1 MGAFEGSNRQLDQ
14 TKAVESNE
22 TGWLKHVIE
31 ERQEAFDAAQQRQ
44 NQTANCVEKGLL
56 PACVLSSDSPAEIKK
71 DSGSTD
77 RAAPQVSRD
86 SSGRITSVEHAN
98 GVRYEFGNYENGQ
111 PTSFKITR
119 AGDKDYGEWKRE
131 EAGLWRA
138 YHNGK
143 PTAEVI
149 VGEWQLNDK
158 GELRHT
164 GHQDM
169 RPVSEEKAA
178 HKQNDGASEEFE
190 RTAAVSSKSES
201 GEAKL
206 TRNADGQVTEVTRA
220 NGETTR
226 FKYGADGRL
235 TEVKLPGGTVLTTTD
250 GFTWQNSETGTTSKL
265 RIKVQNDGTYSIEQ
279 DGKKAVLLP
288 NGNAVR
294 MDVSYPNPDRVTSVT
309 KANGETTSFKYAAD
323 GKLNE
328 VTLPSGTVLTTRDGG
343 KTWANSETGKA
354 TDLKVEVKS
363 DGTYSLEQG
372 GKKAVLR
379 PDGAEVRSD
388 VPAGA
393 PERITSVTHPDGRT
407 SEFKY
412 GPDGKLN
419 EVKMPGGTVLTSTDG
434 GKTWTSSET
443 GQTTQMRIDVAAD
456 GTYVI
461 ERDGKMGIV
470 RPDGTSGPFVRSLEE
485 PGKVKERHPAGSRS
499 GHPYE
504 EIVYEDGTVRQLR
517 PGGTTVEIR
526 KDMTVTERNDHSVAV
541 TINGDTR
548 IAKPF
553 HPDKEIKNIKVDETG
568 AVTYEYKDGTASVH
582 LRGGGVET
590 TDKNGDKKLWL
601 GSEVIQET
609 KKQPDNSVVQTSDG
623 RVTSTEHPKAFRVFR
638 YDDRGNLNE
647 IVGEQGTWKRMTG
660 PDGKEYWQNQDN
672 PDQKWHGKMS
682 VDKGGNLHFA
692 PHDPGAPEW
701 TFTRTGQTVREPRGE
716 EAKAR
721 DERRKPISVDTSV
734 PIPRDLFDREGTA
747 STVKSK
753 GK

>member
-1 MGAFEGSNRQLDQ
+1 MGAFEESNRQLEQ
-14 TKAVESNE
+14 TKTVESNQ

-31 ERQEAFDAAQQRQ
+31 EQQDAPDAAQQRK
-44 NQTANCVEKGLL
+44 NQTANCIEKGLL
-56 PACVLSSDSPAEIKK
+56 PAFVLSAYTPVEIKK
-71 DSGSTD
+71 NSGSTD

-86 SSGRITSVEHAN
+86 GSGRITSVEHAN
-98 GVRYEFGNYENGQ
+98 GLRYEFTNYENGQ

-164 GHQDM
+164 GHQEM
-169 RPVSEEKAA
+169 RPVSGENSAD
-178 HKQNDGASEEFE
+178 KQKDRASEKFE
-190 RTAAVSSKSES
+190 RTAAVSPKSES
-201 GEAKL
+201 GEPKL

-220 NGETTR
+220 NGETTQI
-226 FKYGADGRL
+226 KYGANGRL
-235 TEVKLPGGTVLTTTD
+235 TEVKLPGGTVVTTTD
-250 GFTWQNSETGTTSKL
+250 GFNWH
-265 RIKVQNDGTYSIEQ
+265 
-279 DGKKAVLLP
+279 
-288 NGNAVR
+288 
-294 MDVSYPNPDRVTSVT
+294 
-309 KANGETTSFKYAAD
+309 
-323 GKLNE
+323 
-328 VTLPSGTVLTTRDGG
+328 
-343 KTWANSETGKA
+343 NSETGK
-354 TDLKVEVKS
+354 TSKLTIKVQN

-379 PDGAEVRSD
+379 PDGAEVRSE

-393 PERITSVTHPDGRT
+393 PESITSVTHPDGRT

-419 EVKMPGGTVLTSTDG
+419 EVKMPGGTVLITTDG

-461 ERDGKMGIV
+461 ERDGKMGII

-485 PGKVKERHPAGSRS
+485 PGRVKERHPAGSRT

-526 KDMTVTERNDHSVAV
+526 KDMTITERNDHSVAV
-541 TINGDTR
+541 KTNGDTR

-568 AVTYEYKDGTASVH
+568 AVTYEYKDGTASVQ

-601 GSEVIQET
+601 GGEVIQET
-609 KKQPDNSVVQTSDG
+609 KKQPDQSVVETSDG
-623 RVTSTEHPKAFRVFR
+623 RVTSTEHPKVFRVFR

-647 IVGEQGTWKRMTG
+647 IVGEQGTWERMTG

-682 VDKGGNLHFA
+682 VDKAGNLHFT
-692 PHDPGAPEW
+692 PHDPNASAW
-701 TFTRTGQTVREPRGE
+701 TFSRTGQAVRKPRGE
-716 EAKAR
+716 EANAR
-721 DERRKPISVDTSV
+721 DQRKKPSRSTPACLTPRPVRQGRHRLEREV
-734 PIPRDLFDREGTA
+734 
-747 STVKSK
+747 
-753 GK
+753 